1 MTLNEQEQCLAQFF
15 VQREGEGVLEII
27 TTVDFFQHGLL
38 DSLDMVSLAV
48 FIERKFQRKIDLTNP
63 STITAMARFD
73 TLCSLAFR

>member
-63 STITAMARFD
+63 STIKAMARFD